1 MFKNFAKAQSE
12 KYLEENLVKSFDPSN
27 GAMENGRYDED
38 DDDIVSNSQPATQPL
53 NHPLDDTSEDESSSE
68 ETDTVYIFQSYN
80 YNFI

>member
-1 MFKNFAKAQSE
+1 
-12 KYLEENLVKSFDPSN
+12 
-27 GAMENGRYDED
+27 MENGRYDED

-80 YNFI
+80 YNFLLIVFIL